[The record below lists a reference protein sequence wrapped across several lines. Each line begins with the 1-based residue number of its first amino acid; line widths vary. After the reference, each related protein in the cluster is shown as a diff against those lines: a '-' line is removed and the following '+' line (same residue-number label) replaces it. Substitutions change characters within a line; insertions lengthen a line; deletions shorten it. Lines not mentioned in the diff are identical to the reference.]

1 MTTAPAISDD
11 WNPGTYHRFRG
22 QRLRPALDL
31 IAALPDLPPGDIID
45 LGCGSGASGP
55 ALAGLGRAVHGV
67 DLSPAMLAE
76 ARATGVYASLTEG
89 DIATWTASA
98 PPALIF
104 SNAAL
109 HWLSDH
115 ATLLPRLAA
124 MLTPGGT
131 LAVQMPHQNN
141 APSHRVW
148 VSLVTEHFP
157 GRYDATATPGIL
169 SAVDYRRLLA
179 PLGTLALW
187 ETEYFQVLDACVD
200 GAHPV
205 RRFTEA
211 TFARPILA
219 QLDSA
224 AQAQLIAS
232 YETVMDHAYPRSADG
247 TALFPFRRLFLTLTV

>member
-1 MTTAPAISDD
+1 VTATLTTD

-31 IAALPDLPPGDIID
+31 IAALPDLPPGDIVD
-45 LGCGSGASGP
+45 LGCGAGASGP
-55 ALAGLGRAVHGV
+55 ALSAFARPVHGV

-76 ARATGVYASLTEG
+76 ARATGAYASLTEA
-89 DIATWTASA
+89 DISRWTATDA
-98 PPALIF
+98 PALIY

-109 HWLSDH
+109 HWLGDH
-115 ATLLPRLAA
+115 ATLLPRLAG
-124 MLTPGGT
+124 MLARGGT

-148 VSLVTEHFP
+148 VSLMAEHFP
-157 GRYDATATPGIL
+157 GRFDPATSPGIL
-169 SAVDYRRLLA
+169 PALDYHRLLS
-179 PLGTLALW
+179 PLGQLSLW
-187 ETEYFQVLDACVD
+187 ETEYYQVLDACPD

-219 QLDSA
+219 VLDA
-224 AQAQLIAS
+224 AEQAQLIAA
-232 YETVMDHAYPRSADG
+232 YEDVMTHIYPPAADG
-247 TALFPFRRLFLTLTV
+247 SVLFPFRRLFLTLTV